1 PTLPLPI
8 FGFRGLCRRL
18 AENCG
23 KRPGGRNE
31 KKEHLEGGRVGQ
43 LWPFQRFTTPVFQ
56 HLQVVLQQIVPRGLF
71 WKDDITQNVL
81 TQKMEH
87 VSILHPQDPCLRD
100 GQGAFP
106 TKTTGVRWDKQ
117 EEKLRLL
124 FPKSPVVEVNKDRC
138 YTSKVVLKALKQDMT
153 KPVKGR
159 GSLFLGR

>member
-1 PTLPLPI
+1 MRTRW
-8 FGFRGLCRRL
+8 FRDSGGRRGGHRLLLCIL
-18 AENCG
+18 LLNS
-23 KRPGGRNE
+23 RPGGSSGHR
-31 KKEHLEGGRVGQ
+31 GRVGQ

-106 TKTTGVRWDKQ
+106 TKTTGVRAQWS
-117 EEKLRLL
+117 R
-124 FPKSPVVEVNKDRC
+124 
-138 YTSKVVLKALKQDMT
+138 
-153 KPVKGR
+153 
-159 GSLFLGR
+159 